1 MVCRTN
7 WVLAFAGPRCTIG
20 IKMRCLV
27 PIICLALTSPIFA
40 GELPKRAVDFEKDVR
55 PIFANHCYECHGPQ
69 KQKSGLRLDRKTDA
83 LKGGDDGA
91 VIIPGKS
98 ADSPLIQRV
107 ASRDKSE
114 RMPPKEKP
122 ALSAAQVATL
132 RIWIDQ
138 GAKWPDYPAVSA
150 EKSHWAYRPLK
161 QVAVPAIRD
170 SNGTI
175 QNPIDAFVLA
185 KLREKGLATSP
196 AAGKT
201 TWLRRISFDLI
212 GLPPTP
218 EELRDFH
225 ADQSPGAYERVVDR
239 LLASP
244 QYGERWA
251 QHWIDV
257 AHFAESHGNDQDRP
271 RPNAWPYRDY
281 LIRSFNSDKPYS
293 RFVSEQVAGD
303 VLFPDDPW
311 ATVGL
316 GFLAA
321 GPWDE
326 SSLRDINP
334 NTIDNKIA
342 RMLDRDDMLTTV
354 MTTFVS
360 ATVNCARCHA
370 HKFDPISQ
378 QDYYALQAVF
388 AGVDRAERPYDP
400 DPATHRKR
408 RLLLARQKAI
418 ERGLTETEL
427 LSAGIQACVAEWE
440 RMAEQRHAVWQV
452 LDPIGFS
459 ALNGSKA
466 AKQADGSL
474 LYSGKPPETDVYAI
488 SINAGH
494 ENITAIRLEV
504 LSDPS
509 LPMKGPGRQDNGNL
523 HLSEFRLLLWPGQGL
538 PPIPIPIKHG
548 VADFNQQGWTIDHAL
563 DSNAKTAWGIF
574 PEVGRSHSA
583 VFELAR
589 PLTVPR
595 GMTLTAELAQLHGGR
610 HLIGRPRLSATAATD
625 PTHMRPLPDAIAKL
639 LEVPSAKRTKMQRLA
654 IATFVL
660 KTQLEDE
667 LVALPPAHLVYAGA
681 HDFKPDGNFK
691 PAPKPHPIFVLRR
704 GDIRSPIEPMGPGTL
719 ACLAG
724 LPSRFKLS
732 NPDDEGER
740 RADLARWLI
749 DRNNVLT
756 WRSIVNRV
764 WHYHFGHGIVDTPND
779 FGRMGSTP
787 THPKLL
793 DWLAIDFRDSGGS
806 LKRLHKMIVL
816 SATYRQS
823 SRIDEARAKIDDGN
837 RFLWRMNRG
846 RLDAE
851 CIRDAVLLVS
861 GKLDR
866 KMGGPSV
873 KQFIQTPGIHVT
885 PNVDY
890 ANFNVDDPALNRR
903 SIYRFLFRTLPD
915 PFMEALDHPDA
926 SQQAPVRSES
936 ITAPQALAMLNNKFI
951 IRQCEHLADR
961 LRRNSG
967 DPKAQIRRL
976 YELALLREPKPREID
991 LLVEH
996 ARRFGLAAAC
1006 RVILNSNEFVF
1017 VP

>member
-1 MVCRTN
+1 MMTKTVTKIGSTMAALFA
-7 WVLAFAGPRCTIG
+7 LAVVIRAEPPRRVI
-20 IKMRCLV
+20 
-27 PIICLALTSPIFA
+27 
-40 GELPKRAVDFEKDVR
+40 DFEKDVR
-55 PIFANHCYECHGPQ
+55 PILVERCYECHGPE
-69 KQKSGLRLDRKTDA
+69 KHKADLRFDRKVDA
-83 LKGGDDGA
+83 MKGNENGA

-98 ADSPLIQRV
+98 AESPLIQRV
-107 ASRDKSE
+107 TSSDKSE
-114 RMPPKEKP
+114 RMPPKDKGPLTASQLE
-122 ALSAAQVATL
+122 TL
-132 RIWIDQ
+132 RAWIDQ
-138 GAKWPDYPAVSA
+138 GAKWPDYPAIAA
-150 EKSHWAYRPLK
+150 ERPHWAYQPLK
-161 QVAVPAIRD
+161 RVRVPSIRD
-170 SNGTI
+170 SHAVV
-175 QNPIDAFVLA
+175 QNPIDAFILA
-185 KLREKGLATSP
+185 KLDERGLAPSAP
-196 AAGKT
+196 ADKA
-201 TWLRRISFDLI
+201 TWLRRVSFDLI

-218 EELRDFH
+218 DELRQFLSDR
-225 ADQSPGAYERVVDR
+225 SPNAFEKIVDR

-244 QYGERWA
+244 HYGERWA
-251 QHWIDV
+251 EHWIDV

-293 RFVSEQVAGD
+293 RFVAEQVAGD
-303 VLFPDDPW
+303 VLFPNDPW

-400 DPATHRKR
+400 DPAIHRKR
-408 RLLLARQKAI
+408 RLLMSRQEAI
-418 ERGLTETEL
+418 EKGLPEAEL
-427 LSAGIQACVAEWE
+427 LSAEAQARLAEWE
-440 RMAEQRHAVWQV
+440 RTGKQHHAAWIA
-452 LDPIGFS
+452 LPPISFA

-466 AKQADGSL
+466 VKQPDGSL

-488 SINAGH
+488 SVCVA
-494 ENITAIRLEV
+494 EPNITAIRLEV

-538 PPIPIPIKHG
+538 PPIPIAIKRA
-548 VADFNQQGWTIDHAL
+548 VADFNQEGWTIAHAL
-563 DSNAKTAWGIF
+563 DGNAKTAWGIF
-574 PEVGRSHSA
+574 PEVGRPHSA

-595 GMTLTAELAQLHGGR
+595 GMTLTAELAQLHGGH
-610 HLIGRPRLSATAATD
+610 HLIGRPRLSATTATD

-639 LEVPSAKRTKMQRLA
+639 LEIPAATRTQKQRAELA
-654 IATFVL
+654 RFML

-667 LVALPPAHLVYAGA
+667 IASLPPPHLVYAAA
-681 HDFKPDGNFK
+681 HEFKPDGNFK
-691 PAPKPHPIFVLRR
+691 PMPKPQPIFVLRR

-749 DRNNVLT
+749 DPNNVLT

-764 WHYHFGHGIVDTPND
+764 WHYHFGRGIVDTPND
-779 FGRMGSTP
+779 FGHMGSAP
-787 THPKLL
+787 THPELL

-823 SRIDEARAKIDDGN
+823 SRIDETRAKIDADN
-837 RFLWRMNRG
+837 RYLWRMNRD

-851 CIRDAVLLVS
+851 CIRDAVLLIS

-890 ANFNVDDPALNRR
+890 ANFNVDDPAMNRR
-903 SIYRFLFRTLPD
+903 CIYRFLFRTLPD

-926 SQQAPVRSES
+926 SQQAPVRSVS

-961 LRRNSG
+961 LQRESS
-967 DPKAQIRRL
+967 DPRARIRRL
-976 YELALLREPKPREID
+976 YELALLREPKPHEID
-991 LLVEH
+991 LLAEH
-996 ARRFGLAAAC
+996 AKRFGLPAAC